1 MTGKKPRIRV
11 QPQFIIRGAPRWRP
25 IIIPPTGKHKTCAD
39 RRAVLP
45 RHPGNIPARKLQ
57 SAPPLKGGHNL
68 SQNPTNQSSSANP
81 GDGTVIR
88 VGIAGAG
95 FISQIAH
102 LPAFSR
108 VKGASVVAL
117 CDARPELLAAV
128 GGTFVVERLF
138 PSIDAMIAEGGI
150 DALVV
155 SLPRRC
161 LGPAVLA
168 GLEAG
173 LPVLSEKP
181 MAMTLDGARRLAEV
195 AERSNQTYAVGFM
208 KRYDPGVA
216 LFRQRLDE
224 WIESNRVGAI
234 EHVIARDFS
243 GSYACEIPSHVRTT
257 EKAAGRYPE
266 WPALPNSIDSRW
278 RDSYDLTMNIML
290 HDINLL
296 RLLFGDELEPVSF
309 RISPQNTQTAVLAAP
324 THDVALHMGRSEMGI
339 WDQTIEVYFERGRL
353 ELILPSPLDCRRNA
367 ATKETVAGETT
378 VSSPP
383 ESSPW
388 AFFEQA
394 EAFLDQVRNNNLRQI
409 SDGRDCLRDMEIAD
423 RMWGLIDCSTMK
435 P

>member
-1 MTGKKPRIRV
+1 MS
-11 QPQFIIRGAPRWRP
+11 
-25 IIIPPTGKHKTCAD
+25 
-39 RRAVLP
+39 
-45 RHPGNIPARKLQ
+45 Q
-57 SAPPLKGGHNL
+57 SP
-68 SQNPTNQSSSANP
+68 SNQSNR

-88 VGIAGAG
+88 IGIAGAG
-95 FISQIAH
+95 FISQLAH

-108 VKGASVVAL
+108 VKGAKVTAL
-117 CDARPELLAAV
+117 SDARPELLDAV
-128 GGTFVVERLF
+128 GGTFAVGNLF
-138 PSIDAMIAEGGI
+138 PSVDAMIAGGGI

-181 MAMTLDGARRLAEV
+181 MAMTLGGARRLAEA
-195 AERSNQTYAVGFM
+195 AERSDQPYAVGFM
-208 KRYDPGVA
+208 KRHDPGVT
-216 LFRQRLDE
+216 LFRQRLNE
-224 WIESNRVGAI
+224 WIKSNQAGAI
-234 EHVIARDFS
+234 EHVIARDFC
-243 GSYACEIPSHVRTT
+243 GGYACEIPSHVRTT
-257 EKAAGRYPE
+257 EKAAERYPE
-266 WPALPNSIDSRW
+266 WPALADGIDVRW
-278 RDSYDLTMNIML
+278 RDSYDRTMNVML

-296 RLLFGDELEPVSF
+296 RLLFGDKLEPLSF

-324 THDVALHMGRSEMGI
+324 THDVVLHMGRSEMGV

-353 ELILPSPLDCRRNA
+353 KLILPSPVDRRKNA
-367 ATKETVAGETT
+367 VMEETVAGETT

-383 ESSPW
+383 EDSPW

-394 EAFLDQVRNNNLRQI
+394 EAFLDHVRNRNLRQI

-423 RMWGLIDCSTMK
+423 RLWRLIDCPTAK